1 MIVKRLN
8 NRARNLVSMVL
19 VFSLTFLNNC
29 LHFTRSKYQTY
40 PVISNPGGVKL
51 IVNGIE
57 AGITPLP
64 NLKLNRVKDHII
76 RLEKE
81 GFRPVEIL
89 VKSKLH
95 KEYLVQSII
104 FAPLFVSF
112 CVVIGTQVHLGKS
125 YDHTIIDPY
134 GAILGGVI
142 GLAFVPSYFSRRA
155 THALSP
161 EYLLVKMEPAEKNS
175 EPDKI
180 SMTIEQFEKL
190 RYIHVSLVE

>member
-1 MIVKRLN
+1 
-8 NRARNLVSMVL
+8 MVL
-19 VFSLTFLNNC
+19 VFSLTFLNSC

-40 PVISNPGGVKL
+40 PVISNPGGVKV

-81 GFRPVEIL
+81 GYRPVEIL

-104 FAPLFVSF
+104 FATLFVSF
-112 CVVIGTQVHLGKS
+112 CIVIGTQVHLRKS
-125 YDHTIIDPY
+125 SDAIINPY

-142 GLAFVPSYFSRRA
+142 GLAFVPSYFSRQA

-161 EYLLVKMEPAEKNS
+161 EYLLVKMEPSENNS
-175 EPDKI
+175 EPEKVSI
-180 SMTIEQFEKL
+180 TIEQFEKL
-190 RYIHVSLVE
+190 RWIHVSLIE